1 MKIKNDTTKTEE
13 KSWNE
18 YMRER
23 DERFIREWKAH
34 LAEMLDEARGR
45 IESGEGSDRDRE
57 VVRRLELPPEE
68 LARENREIAAR
79 ESEFHR
85 RFRRS
90 VAVLVSRRLIKWR
103 SDLLLMPKSW
113 MLREVIEK
121 AEQLEK

>member
-1 MKIKNDTTKTEE
+1 MKIKNETTKTEE

-23 DERFIREWKAH
+23 DERFVREWRAH

-68 LARENREIAAR
+68 LARENREISAR

>member
-68 LARENREIAAR
+68 LARENREIAER

>member
-23 DERFIREWKAH
+23 DERFVREWRTH

-45 IESGEGSDRDRE
+45 IESGEGSDQDRE